1 MNTLKIISILL
12 FAVICLSISLMIAFR
27 ILKNK
32 SNDEKC
38 NISKLINS
46 SSVFLA
52 VSIALNLV
60 FKKISYL
67 YDIIDQ
73 YSFDFQKIV
82 SIGNF
87 NYGFSPEMVKVSS
100 IYLMLAFVWVVI
112 ASLFAKTIS
121 ARFFNKDTFNFE
133 IFQAVILLS
142 FAIALYPVFDF
153 ILDSF
158 YVVLEKPVIN

>member
-12 FAVICLSISLMIAFR
+12 FAVICLSISLMITFR
-27 ILKNK
+27 ILKSK
-32 SNDEKC
+32 SNDEKY

-46 SSVFLA
+46 SSIFLA
-52 VSIALNLV
+52 VSIVLNLV

-73 YSFDFQKIV
+73 YSFDFHKVV
-82 SIGNF
+82 SIGHF

-121 ARFFNKDTFNFE
+121 GRFFNKDTFNFE

-158 YVVLEKPVIN
+158 YIVLEKPVIN

>member
-12 FAVICLSISLMIAFR
+12 FSVICLSISLMIAFR
-27 ILKNK
+27 ILKTK
-32 SNDEKC
+32 SNDEKY

-52 VSIALNLV
+52 VSLALNLV
-60 FKKISYL
+60 FRKISYL
-67 YDIIDQ
+67 YDMIDQ
-73 YSFDFQKIV
+73 YSFDFQKVV

>member
-1 MNTLKIISILL
+1 MNTLKIISIFL
-12 FAVICLSISLMIAFR
+12 FAVICLAISLMIAFR
-27 ILKNK
+27 ILKTK
-32 SNDEKC
+32 SNDEKY

-73 YSFDFQKIV
+73 YSFDFQKII

-100 IYLMLAFVWVVI
+100 IYLMLAFVWVII

-142 FAIALYPVFDF
+142 FAIALYPIFDF